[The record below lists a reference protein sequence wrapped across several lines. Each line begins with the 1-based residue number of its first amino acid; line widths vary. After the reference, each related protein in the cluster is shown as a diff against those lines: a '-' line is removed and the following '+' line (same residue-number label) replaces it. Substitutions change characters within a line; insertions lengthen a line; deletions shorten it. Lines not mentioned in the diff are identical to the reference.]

1 MDQKNDNEKS
11 RRVYIWI
18 SLLESQLLAHQCP
31 IYFDHVQVDSKLTN
45 LRTTLGALR
54 KSRSLC
60 SSCSS
65 SSPPSSVS
73 PPGWQSSA
81 SFLSFS
87 TAFIC
92 YYDHQSQSIRIF
104 HLHSR
109 HRLQSRP
116 HLHFCRLFS
125 PRAARWRLM
134 WCGKYLQQSQL
145 KNLLHTLNN

>member
-1 MDQKNDNEKS
+1 M
-11 RRVYIWI
+11 
-18 SLLESQLLAHQCP
+18 
-31 IYFDHVQVDSKLTN
+31 QVDSKLTN

-104 HLHSR
+104 HLRHR
-109 HRLQSRP
+109 HRLQRRP

-134 WCGKYLQQSQL
+134 WCGKYLQQSQR
-145 KNLLHTLNN
+145 KNLLRTLNNLLWTLKKTDCGLS

>member
-1 MDQKNDNEKS
+1 M
-11 RRVYIWI
+11 
-18 SLLESQLLAHQCP
+18 
-31 IYFDHVQVDSKLTN
+31 QVDSKLTN

-81 SFLSFS
+81 SLSLSFVGHPQS
-87 TAFIC
+87 PSGFFI
-92 YYDHQSQSIRIF
+92 SIIHPHA
-104 HLHSR
+104 HLYR
-109 HRLQSRP
+109 H
-116 HLHFCRLFS
+116 FFRLFS

-145 KNLLHTLNN
+145 KNLLHTLNNLLWTLKKLIVDFFDWGNLNAAIHLVFGLYPQQGVSLMIIMAY